1 MQDLKFKQD
10 VEQAGIAWNQ
20 FTVCTCTRQKQECQ
34 QKFFVI
40 SILTFLPEQ
49 QNSSVKTESV
59 SERKIKH
66 CHQLKN
72 CCCLLR
78 CFRFIVTKRP
88 CGQTL
93 TNFHFLY
100 FRSDTFE
107 TRTKESKK
115 SSADKSQ
122 TVL

>member
-40 SILTFLPEQ
+40 SILTFYS
-49 QNSSVKTESV
+49 QNYKIAVLTAQAESV

-66 CHQLKN
+66 RHQLKN

-78 CFRFIVTKRP
+78 FRFIVTKWP

-93 TNFHFLY
+93 TKFHFLY
-100 FRSDTFE
+100 FRSDTFK
-107 TRTKESKK
+107 TRTKESK
-115 SSADKSQ
+115 
-122 TVL
+122 